1 MRFPALKRSEDFPM
15 VGLALALS
23 SRIGVLA
30 QPVYERRIGVV
41 SSLESTKDETP
52 LIFFGAEQLFRD
64 SLRRRNL
71 WDRFK
76 AAVYSAFVSKLAY
89 NLRAV
94 RRYSSFKSIV
104 ANYRQERQQWICWEH
119 VALPEKFAENMQ
131 LVKEIETDLDEDD
144 QIALFVK
151 LREAAAKKSPEIM
164 RLRVDNKRLRASLA
178 AEKAKV
184 AKQGARLRAQVCALK
199 GEVAALHGSESYRVG
214 LLVTWPGR
222 KVLGGIKC
230 LRENG
235 IKYTVRHFVGKVVR
249 ALGFRTVAVQ
259 RGKAVSK
266 V

>member
-1 MRFPALKRSEDFPM
+1 M

-30 QPVYERRIGVV
+30 QSIYERRIGVA

-52 LIFFGAEQLFRD
+52 LIFFEAEQLLRD
-64 SLRRRNL
+64 SLRARNL

-76 AAVYSAFVSKLAY
+76 AAVYSAFVSHLAY

-119 VALPEKFAENMQ
+119 VALPERFAKNAQ
-131 LVKEIETDLDEDD
+131 LVKDIEADLDEDE
-144 QIALFVK
+144 QIALFVG
-151 LREAAAKKSPEIM
+151 LREAAAKNAPEIM
-164 RLRVDNKRLRASLA
+164 MLRVDNKRLRASLA

-184 AKQGARLRAQVCALK
+184 AKQGARLRAQVRALK
-199 GEVAALHGSESYRVG
+199 GEVAALHGSESYRAG
-214 LLVTWPGR
+214 LFVTWPAR
-222 KVLGGIKC
+222 KAWGVVTR

-235 IKYTVRHFVGKVVR
+235 IGYTVRHFVGKVVR
-249 ALGFRTVAVQ
+249 ALGFRTVALQ